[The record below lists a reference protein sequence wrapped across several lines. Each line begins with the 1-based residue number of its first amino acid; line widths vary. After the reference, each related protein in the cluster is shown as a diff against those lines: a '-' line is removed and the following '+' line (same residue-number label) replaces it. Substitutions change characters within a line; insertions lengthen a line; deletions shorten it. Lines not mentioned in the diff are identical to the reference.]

1 MREMERIF
9 AVIDTNVI
17 VSSLFSLDGLSAPA
31 IVVGAVLRGAIIPV
45 FNDDIL
51 NEYKE
56 VLSRSKFPFNESQI
70 ELILSAF
77 KDFGINVERTI
88 VAEESFPDPDDIVF
102 YEVKMS
108 VDDAFLVTGNNRHFP
123 HNSLVVT
130 PSKMVEIL
138 LGRGLL

>member
-108 VDDAFLVTGNNRHFP
+108 VEDAFLVTGNNRHFP

>member
-17 VSSLFSLDGLSAPA
+17 VSSFFSPDGLSAPA

-130 PSKMVEIL
+130 PSEMVEIL

>member
-17 VSSLFSLDGLSAPA
+17 VSSFFSPDGLSAPA
-31 IVVGAVLRGAIIPV
+31 IVVGAVLRGVIIPV
-45 FNDDIL
+45 FNDEIL

-77 KDFGINVERTI
+77 KDFDINVERKI
-88 VAEESFPDPDDIVF
+88 VAGESFPDPDDIVF

-108 VDDAFLVTGNNRHFP
+108 VDDSFLVTGNNRHFP
-123 HNSLVVT
+123 HNSFVVT

-138 LGRGLL
+138 LERGLL